1 MLTIVASRRRGD
13 ISTWEGRT
21 FSLGD
26 YTFYETF
33 EKEEADRLLSRIHF
47 HYTPKHASWLDMA
60 EIELSILSRMAIKC
74 RVPTEKNLIFR
85 VQRFQDVRNEKHSTI
100 NWKFTKADARK
111 VFKYDAGK
119 LNELPRSKLRGI
131 GSSVVMRTSSS

>member
-85 VQRFQDVRNEKHSTI
+85 VQRFQKARNKKHSTI

-119 LNELPRSKLRGI
+119 LN
-131 GSSVVMRTSSS
+131 